1 VSIRLA
7 IFASGAGTTAQA
19 VIDACADGRIDGSVV
34 LVVSNNSGAQVL
46 TRAAAAGIPWRH
58 LSTRTH
64 PREGALEIA
73 MLAALSGAEATHVLL
88 AGYMKR
94 LPRAVLTAFPGR
106 VFNTHPA
113 LLPAYGGEGMYGDR
127 VHAAVLAD
135 GAQRS
140 GATVHLAGE
149 DYDDGPIVASVEV
162 AVSADDDVS
171 SLRARVQA
179 AERVLLI
186 GVLARVAER
195 S

>member
-73 MLAALSGAEATHVLL
+73 MLAALASAEATHVLL

-135 GAQRS
+135 GVARS